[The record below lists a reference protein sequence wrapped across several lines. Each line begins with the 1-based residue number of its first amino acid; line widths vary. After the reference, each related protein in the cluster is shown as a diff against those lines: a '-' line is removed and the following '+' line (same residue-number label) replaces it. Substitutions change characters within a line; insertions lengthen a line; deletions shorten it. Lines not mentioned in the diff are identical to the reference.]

1 MSVEQAVKDS
11 FQTRTSDGFLYRVS
25 ADFPAFKGHFEVYA
39 VLPAVCQISLCTDAA
54 SRLLG
59 CPVQLRALKRAKFLR
74 PVLPQTDILVRLSPR
89 ADGSFSAE
97 LSEVKNGAKISQLT
111 LQFTEK
117 SK

>member
-11 FQTRTSDGFLYRVS
+11 FQTQTPNGFLYRL
-25 ADFPAFKGHFEVYA
+25 AEDFPAFKGHFDAYA
-39 VLPAVCQISLCTDAA
+39 VLPAVCQISLCSDAA

-59 CPVQLRALKRAKFLR
+59 YPVQLRALKRAKFLR
-74 PVLPQTDILVRLSPR
+74 PVLPQTDILVCLSSRP
-89 ADGSFSAE
+89 DGSFLAE
-97 LSEVKNGAKISQLT
+97 LINAKDSAKISQLT